1 VAQHGSG
8 PPRFAGE
15 PGPDPRRRWSSDDLD
30 QPEELPP
37 WAVPGPLRPAR
48 ARPSRGNRAS
58 DGEGIRPEGGP
69 FESTRPDSTQ
79 PDSTRPD
86 GDRPEGGRPR
96 GRAQAAKARRARRR
110 GVLLAGI
117 AVTVAVIAAIVY
129 VLLPGPAKPAANP
142 DGFVT
147 TYQPG
152 ELRSVPDTCK
162 TVSASTLSTYL
173 PGKLTQVTLPALSGN
188 SGNQCDWTLDHK
200 PSYLL
205 LNVTAQAYAPSG
217 LATGNGSATDAA
229 QDGYTQ
235 AMQAKQHPASHTH
248 QPPAQIITDHGLG
261 QSAFSAFQVITVSGD
276 VTYRVTLVARYR
288 NVLVTVAFSGLN
300 HAHGGG
306 YGPVST
312 ATLVAGAKAAAQ
324 NVLAALH

>member
-1 VAQHGSG
+1 M
-8 PPRFAGE
+8 
-15 PGPDPRRRWSSDDLD
+15 
-30 QPEELPP
+30 
-37 WAVPGPLRPAR
+37 
-48 ARPSRGNRAS
+48 
-58 DGEGIRPEGGP
+58 
-69 FESTRPDSTQ
+69 
-79 PDSTRPD
+79 
-86 GDRPEGGRPR
+86 
-96 GRAQAAKARRARRR
+96 
-110 GVLLAGI
+110 LLAGI
-117 AVTVAVIAAIVY
+117 AVAAAVIAAIVY

-173 PGKLTQVTLPALSGN
+173 PGRLTQVTLPALTGN
-188 SGNQCDWTLDHK
+188 AGNQCDWTLDHK

-229 QDGYTQ
+229 MDAYFQ
-235 AMQAKQHPASHTH
+235 AMQAKQHPAKQTH

-261 QSAFSAFQVITVSGD
+261 QGAFSAFQVITVSGD